1 MKREETG
8 KWFEGGER
16 EKEGEGERERE
27 RESER
32 EWMWEREKKRDKET
46 LKNKKTNNRE
56 MSKKGL
62 IEIFD
67 MTLN

>member
-1 MKREETG
+1 MKRKEIG
-8 KWFEGGER
+8 KWFEGERGEKKER
-16 EKEGEGERERE
+16 EKERVSEKEWICERE
-27 RESER
+27 
-32 EWMWEREKKRDKET
+32 RDKET

-67 MTLN
+67 MTLI